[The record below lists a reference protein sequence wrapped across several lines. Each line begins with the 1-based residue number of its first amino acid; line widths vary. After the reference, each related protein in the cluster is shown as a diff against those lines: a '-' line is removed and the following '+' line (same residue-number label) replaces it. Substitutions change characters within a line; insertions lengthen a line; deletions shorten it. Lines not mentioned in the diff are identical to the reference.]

1 MIFNV
6 EIAKSIV
13 KKPNSAKLAPKCK
26 RFYSLYP

>member
-6 EIAKSIV
+6 EIAKFIV
-13 KKPNSAKLAPKCK
+13 KKPISAKSTPKCK